1 MARWKISTAGY
12 LSLGGLAA
20 TSGLLASA
28 WIASGRLIRRRRP
41 DPPAN
46 PAAYGLEAER
56 VRFPSRDG
64 LMLGGCWIPAKH
76 RRGTVILLSGQG
88 GSFDSDL
95 VYAPALVR
103 HGYDVLLFDF
113 RGHGHSQ
120 GEYVSWGYYE
130 WLDLW
135 GALDFLKGRG
145 VDQVGLLGF
154 SMGAAVAIRGAVQA
168 EGVAAI
174 VSDGCYVDLARA
186 IFGWAAARGIRGRG
200 IELFARLMLQMM
212 GWRLGCRVEEASP
225 IRWVGRVSPRPIL
238 FIQGERD
245 PFVPLEDFLAL
256 WHTARAPKEQWIV
269 PGAGHREADK
279 LYPAAY
285 RQHVLSF
292 FDRHLAGR
300 REGDRQL
307 KAWTKAG

>member
-1 MARWKISTAGY
+1 MAEWKMTAVDRLG
-12 LSLGGLAA
+12 LSALAA
-20 TSGLLASA
+20 AGGLLAGA
-28 WIASGRLIRRRRP
+28 WLASGQLVRRRKP

-46 PAAYGLEAER
+46 PAAYGLEAEP
-56 VRFPSRDG
+56 VCFPSRDG
-64 LMLGGCWIPAKH
+64 LMLGGYWIPAEP
-76 RRGTVILLSGQG
+76 RRGTVILLPGQG

-95 VYAPALVR
+95 VHAPDLIR

-120 GEYVSWGYYE
+120 GTYVSWGYYE
-130 WLDLW
+130 WLDLL

-145 VDQVGLLGF
+145 VVEVGLLGF
-154 SMGAAVAIRGAVQA
+154 SMGAAVAIRAASEA

-174 VSDGCYVDLARA
+174 VSDGCYADLIGA
-186 IFGWAAARGIRGRG
+186 ISGWAAARGLRGKPV
-200 IELFARLMLQMM
+200 ELFARLVLRMVD
-212 GWRLGCRVEEASP
+212 WRLGCQVEEASP

-238 FIQGERD
+238 FIHGERD
-245 PFVPLEDFLAL
+245 PFVPLDDFFLL
-256 WHTARAPKEQWIV
+256 WHTARAPKERWVV

-285 RQHVLSF
+285 RQRVLSF

-300 REGDRQL
+300 RRQDR
-307 KAWTKAG
+307 